1 MGPTVSACD
10 VLHAEAA
17 QDRATTSLLDR
28 ICSGNDAS
36 DMRADGSST
45 ARAALPAARRAP
57 GLVPQAS
64 PDAETHDSSGLDAGP
79 WDEAIALLVDHIAL
93 ERGRRTATV
102 SAYRSDAT
110 DLARTCLDWG
120 IQRPDEVELG
130 TLRRY
135 LAVLAERGYARS
147 TVARRASTLRVWF
160 GLLERRGVV
169 PNDPTLLLATPK
181 QGRHLPRV
189 LRVDQ
194 VGALLEAP
202 DASTAVGR
210 RDRGLL
216 ELLYATGARIA
227 EACGLD
233 LDAVDLDEQLVRLD
247 GKGGKQRIVPLGEP
261 AVDAIRLYLAGGR
274 AELARGAPTNAL
286 LVNTRGARLGTRD
299 ARTAVERA
307 GVAAGLGHVTPHTLR
322 HSYATHLLENGA
334 DVRQVQELLGHAS
347 LATTQRYTHL
357 SRGRLREVHAA
368 AHPRANARKTLIRA
382 SDQAANRG

>member
-1 MGPTVSACD
+1 
-10 VLHAEAA
+10 
-17 QDRATTSLLDR
+17 
-28 ICSGNDAS
+28 
-36 DMRADGSST
+36 MRADGVSRVRASAPA
-45 ARAALPAARRAP
+45 ARGAPDQALPA
-57 GLVPQAS
+57 
-64 PDAETHDSSGLDAGP
+64 PDAHDDPPLDARA
-79 WDEAIALLVDHIAL
+79 WDDAIELLVEHVAL
-93 ERGRRTATV
+93 ERGRRAATV
-102 SAYRSDAT
+102 AAYRSDAR

-120 IQRPDEVELG
+120 IERPDEVELA

-147 TVARRASTLRVWF
+147 TAARRASTFRVWF

-169 PNDPTLLLATPK
+169 PSDPTLLLSTPK

-202 DASTAVGR
+202 DAGTAIGN
-210 RDRGLL
+210 RDRALL
-216 ELLYATGARIA
+216 ELLYATGARVA

-233 LDAVDLDEQLVRLD
+233 LDAVDQEQQLVRLD

-261 AVDAIRLYLAGGR
+261 AVDAVRHYLAAGR
-274 AELARGAPTNAL
+274 PELVAGETTDAL
-286 LVNTRGARLGTRD
+286 LLNTRGGRLGTRD
-299 ARTAVERA
+299 ARTSVERA
-307 GVAAGLGHVTPHTLR
+307 GITAGLGHVTPHTLR
-322 HSYATHLLENGA
+322 HSYATHLLEHGA

-368 AHPRANARKTLIRA
+368 AHPRANARATRNR
-382 SDQAANRG
+382 SRDREANRG